1 MTTKPQGPLS
11 FLNGGGAVGTLLR
24 AHDWSTSSLGEPT
37 SWPQPLKT
45 LVSLMLNS
53 RMPVFLVW
61 GPDLCALYNDAYTDF
76 LGEKHPACLGRP
88 FPEVWSELWA
98 DVEPFVNKALSGETV
113 YFENAHC
120 TLRRNGQDEQ
130 TWLSFSYSP
139 VHDMDGQVSGLYC
152 CATETTA
159 QVVVEKARQEETLRI
174 YSLFAQAPS
183 LMAVVRGPSHIYELS
198 NDAHS
203 RLVGRGDL
211 IGKTVREASPA
222 IEVQDYVVLLDQAYA
237 TGKPFSGSRMPI
249 TFPRKEDGLHEQHF
263 VDFIFQPIT
272 GPDGVVSGIFIEG
285 FDVTDHVR
293 TEDALRVEKRY
304 ALESAQRLNA
314 LLEAA
319 PISILFT
326 DTNGKV
332 LLTNSAHHRMW
343 GAYSTPQNIEEYSE
357 WKGWWAD
364 NSERHG
370 RRLEPQEWIIS
381 RVLHGEET
389 PCNTVEIEAYGE
401 SGVRRTVLNYGAP
414 VRDADG
420 RLIGAVSVKMDIS
433 DRVKAETAL
442 RESEAKFRTITNSM
456 PQMACSALP
465 SGYHDYFNQQFYD
478 YTGLSAG
485 PEYGEAWMELIH
497 PDDREH
503 TRNRWHHSLQ
513 TGESYENEFRLRH
526 HSGQYRWT
534 LSRALP
540 VRDDQGAIV
549 RWMGT
554 CTDIHEQ
561 KLAQEALLE
570 ADRQKDEFMAVLAH
584 ELRNPLSPIT
594 NAAELLA
601 RGSLSDK
608 VVQKI
613 SQLIFRQA
621 VHMSGLINDLLDVS
635 RISQGLVDLK
645 KIPVDM
651 KNVVTQALEQVQ
663 PLLNAKA
670 HHLEVV
676 LPQESARVMGDPLRM
691 VQVLVNVLNNSIKY
705 TPSKGRIELRIT
717 VNESQFILAVCDN
730 GMGMTPDLV
739 ERVFDLFA
747 QGERTPDRSQGG
759 LGIGLALVKRLVS
772 LHGGTVTAS
781 SEGLGRG
788 SEFTILLPRLL
799 QE

>member
-1 MTTKPQGPLS
+1 M
-11 FLNGGGAVGTLLR
+11 R

-53 RMPVFLVW
+53 RMPVFLAW

-88 FPEVWSELWA
+88 FAEVWSELWV
-98 DVEPFVNKALSGETV
+98 DVEPFVSQALSGEPV
-113 YFENAHC
+113 YFENAPF
-120 TLRRNGQDEQ
+120 TLRRKGQDEQ
-130 TWLSFSYSP
+130 TCFSFSYSP

-159 QVVVEKARQEETLRI
+159 QVVAEKARQEEVMRI

-183 LMAVVRGPSHIYELS
+183 LMAIVRGPSHIYELS

-203 RLVGRGDL
+203 RLVGRRDL
-211 IGKTVREASPA
+211 TGKTVREASPA
-222 IEVQDYVVLLDQAYA
+222 IEVQDYVVLLDQVYA
-237 TGKPFSGSRMPI
+237 TGKPFFGSRMPI

-272 GPDGVVSGIFIEG
+272 GPDGVVNGIFIEG
-285 FDVTDHVR
+285 SDVTDHVR
-293 TEDALRVEKRY
+293 TEEALRVEKRC
-304 ALESAQRLNA
+304 AQESSQRLNA

-319 PISILFT
+319 PIGILFA

-332 LLTNSAHHRMW
+332 LLANSAHHCML
-343 GAYSTPQNIEEYSE
+343 GDPPTPYSIAQYSE

-364 NSERHG
+364 GSQRHG
-370 RRLEPQEWIIS
+370 RRLEPQEWIIP
-381 RVLHGEET
+381 RVLHGEEA
-389 PCNTVEIEAYGE
+389 PCDTVEIEAFGE

-414 VRDADG
+414 VRDAGG

-433 DRVKAETAL
+433 DRVKFEAAL
-442 RESEAKFRTITNSM
+442 RESEAKFRTITNAM
-456 PQMACSALP
+456 PQIVWSALP
-465 SGYHDYFNQQFYD
+465 SGYLDYLNQQFYD

-485 PEYGEAWMELIH
+485 EGYGEGWMELIH
-497 PDDREH
+497 RDDRER
-503 TRNRWHHSLQ
+503 TRERWLHSLQ
-513 TGESYENEFRLRH
+513 TGESYEIEFRIRH
-526 HSGQYRWT
+526 HFGQYRWT
-534 LSRALP
+534 LTRAVP
-540 VRDDQGAIV
+540 IRDDQGAIV
-549 RWMGT
+549 RWMGSS
-554 CTDIHEQ
+554 TDIHEQ
-561 KLAQEALLE
+561 KRAQEALCE
-570 ADRQKDEFMAVLAH
+570 ADRQKDEFLAMLAH

-594 NAAELLA
+594 SAAELLA
-601 RGSLSDK
+601 TGSLSDEA
-608 VVQKI
+608 VQKM
-613 SQLIFRQA
+613 SRLIFRQA
-621 VHMSGLINDLLDVS
+621 VHMTSLIDDLLDVS
-635 RISQGLVDLK
+635 RITQGLVNLEKMPVDLK
-645 KIPVDM
+645 NI
-651 KNVVTQALEQVQ
+651 VTQALEQVQ

-670 HHLEVV
+670 HYLEVV
-676 LPQESARVMGDPLRM
+676 LSQESARVMGDPLRM
-691 VQVLVNVLNNSIKY
+691 IQLVVNVLSNAAKY
-705 TPSKGRIELRIT
+705 TPPKGRIELRIT
-717 VNESQFILAVCDN
+717 VNESQVILAVCDN

-788 SEFTILLPRLL
+788 SEFTIFLPRLL